1 MEGKLV
7 LVTGGEGFVGS
18 NLCARLVKDG
28 NRVISL
34 DNRSTSGDLGVR
46 IGGVE
51 YRTGHTKDIQSLVS
65 ESPDYIFHLAEYAR
79 VEKSFDDIAMVWD
92 LNVVGTFGVLEFW
105 RARKSKLIYAGS
117 STKFSDGGLGRNL
130 SPYTWTKAA
139 NTELVANYGAW
150 FKLPFAITYFYNVYG
165 PGERAGSY
173 GTLIQIFREKHQK
186 GEPLTVN
193 APGTQRRNFTH
204 VDDIVDGLVLV
215 AEIGEGDEYGLG
227 NAQDYSV
234 LEVAAMFGGSIEMRP
249 ETQGNRLSSNVDSA
263 KAEGLGWRAKRS
275 LPEYIQDLARTTQ

>member
-34 DNRSTSGDLGVR
+34 DNRATSGESAVR
-46 IGGVE
+46 MAGVE
-51 YRTGHTKDIQSLVS
+51 YRTGHTKDIQKLVP
-65 ESPDYIFHLAEYAR
+65 ENPDYIYHLAEYAR

-105 RARKSKLIYAGS
+105 REKKCKLIYAGS

-173 GTLIQIFREKHQK
+173 GTLIQIFREKKGK

-204 VDDIVDGLVLV
+204 VDDIVDGLILV
-215 AEIGEGDEYGLG
+215 GESGEGDEYGLG
-227 NAQDYSV
+227 NKQDFSV
-234 LEVAAMFGGSIEMRP
+234 LEVAELFGGPVEMRP
-249 ETQGNRLSSNVDSA
+249 ESQGNRSSSVVDSS
-263 KAEGLGWRAKRS
+263 KAEILGWKASRNLA
-275 LPEYIQDLARTTQ
+275 EYVREILKK

>member
-34 DNRSTSGDLGVR
+34 DNRATSGESAVR
-46 IGGVE
+46 MAGVE
-51 YRTGHTKDIQSLVS
+51 YRTGHTKDIQKLVP
-65 ESPDYIFHLAEYAR
+65 ENPDYIYHLAEYAR

-105 RARKSKLIYAGS
+105 REKKCKLIYAGS

-173 GTLIQIFREKHQK
+173 GTLIQIFREKKGK

-204 VDDIVDGLVLV
+204 VDDIVDGLILV
-215 AEIGEGDEYGLG
+215 GESGEGDEYGLG
-227 NAQDYSV
+227 NKQDFSV
-234 LEVAAMFGGSIEMRP
+234 LEVAELFGGPVEMRP
-249 ETQGNRLSSNVDSA
+249 ESQGNRSGSVVDSS
-263 KAEGLGWRAKRS
+263 KAEILGWKASRNLA
-275 LPEYIQDLARTTQ
+275 EYVREILKK